1 MAFSSFAIWRLEIG
15 DGGVGRIE
23 NLLGLKDVEFGCDAV
38 DNPEVTDVGFTSRAF
53 RDVR

>member
-23 NLLGLKDVEFGCDAV
+23 NLLGLKDVEFGGDAV
-38 DNPEVTDVGFTSRAF
+38 VDAEF
-53 RDVR
+53 REL